1 MLECPRCKSNAV
13 MSINGNLLC
22 LHCGNSEALE
32 DYPIAVPH
40 HEPVKELQE
49 AEEGIV
55 EQLEK
60 VQSQV
65 NVLMGQEVYRQKT
78 QHKKGS
84 KQLTRIEI

>member
-13 MSINGNLLC
+13 TSINGNLLC

-32 DYPIAVPH
+32 DYAIAAPRY
-40 HEPVKELQE
+40 EPVKELQE

-65 NVLMGQEVYRQKT
+65 NVLMGREVYRQKT